1 MKNRTI
7 LRYPGGKFRVRKT
20 IADMFEGCQTVASPF
35 FGGGSVELEL
45 ASRGTKVFAS
55 ELFLP
60 IAALWQEVKKD
71 PQRIVEAVEPFLEED
86 RSRFYALQKELR
98 RELESPQPDSFE
110 CAWRAFVINRTSF
123 SGSTLS
129 GGIGDGTRFSRGSVD
144 RILKVDLSNVEIN
157 QGDYWDTLFSSSQS
171 YDGVYADPP
180 YALENSKLY
189 GNGGDTHESFDHQ
202 LFAERMNQVDAK
214 IVISYN
220 DCELVRGLFD
230 GWTFIPVEWAYGM
243 NKSKKSNEVLIVNS

>member
-1 MKNRTI
+1 MAVTI
-7 LRYPGGKFRVRKT
+7 LRYPGGKFRVRKL

-55 ELFLP
+55 ELFFP

-71 PQRIVEAVEPFLEED
+71 PQRVVKNVELLLGED
-86 RSRFYALQKELR
+86 RSRFYTLQKELR
-98 RELESPQPDSFE
+98 EVLESSQPDSFE
-110 CAWRAFVINRTSF
+110 CAWRAFVVNRTSF

-129 GGIGDGTRFSRGSVD
+129 GGIGDGARFTRSSVD

-157 QGDYWDTLFSSSQS
+157 QGDYWDTLFSSDQI

-189 GNGGDTHESFDHQ
+189 GNGGDTHESFDHH
-202 LFAERMNQVDAK
+202 LFAERMGQLDSKV
-214 IVISYN
+214 VVSYN
-220 DCELVRGLFD
+220 DCDLVRELFE

>member
-1 MKNRTI
+1 MAVTI
-7 LRYPGGKFRVRKT
+7 LRYPGGKFRVRKL

-55 ELFLP
+55 ELFFP

-71 PQRIVEAVEPFLEED
+71 PPRVVKAVEPLLGED
-86 RSRFYALQKELR
+86 RSRFYTLQKELR
-98 RELESPQPDSFE
+98 EALESSQPDSFE
-110 CAWRAFVINRTSF
+110 CAWRAFVVNRTSF

-129 GGIGDGTRFSRGSVD
+129 GGIGDGARFTRSSVD

-157 QGDYWDTLFSSSQS
+157 QGDYWDTLFSSDQI

-189 GNGGDTHESFDHQ
+189 GNGGDIHESFDHH
-202 LFAERMNQVDAK
+202 LFAERMGQLDSKV
-214 IVISYN
+214 VVSYN
-220 DCELVRGLFD
+220 DCDLVRELFEE
-230 GWTFIPVEWAYGM
+230 WTFIPVEWAYGM